1 MKIVNRTYRDVIGT
15 EPSFQKTTITDL
27 PETQELL
34 DGSLMHV
41 AVKVDENNNYESM
54 RISTD
59 NFKQKIYE
67 SVMNTLRTKY
77 WDTHEYN
84 NQKREPSKKHDVI
97 EGPDSRPAGTSF
109 KDLLDYLK
117 EKDADKPT
125 SDKNVY
131 APEEVPEQDPN
142 GFIDHIY
149 YDFDLLKRYMVV
161 RDNDIE
167 NGISET
173 IALSNELD
181 CYFTDSMT
189 LYTTDEDNNVE
200 IVDSVDSDDGDL
212 TENDTYCQMKIEPGN
227 RISNE
232 WQCPNTGNLVVYG
245 WLDSSKCLNNKAT
258 PSAFCVLEGM
268 IDDDWRVIS
277 AQPVNPA
284 KSITYVGFNLLVKEG
299 LTIRARTGFDVGAKS
314 GQYSN
319 EQDGFGTLSN
329 NTPNGFKC
337 VIYARKEL
345 EQ

>member
-1 MKIVNRTYRDVIGT
+1 MKILNRTYRDITGN

-27 PETQELL
+27 PETSELL
-34 DGSLMHV
+34 TGSLMHV
-41 AVKVDENNNYESM
+41 VVKVDENSNYESM

-59 NFKQKIYE
+59 NFKQRVYE
-67 SVMNTLRTKY
+67 SVLNTLRTKY

-109 KDLLDYLK
+109 KDLLDYLERMD
-117 EKDADKPT
+117 EKKPT

-149 YDFDLLKRYMVV
+149 YDFDLLKRYMVAK
-161 RDNDIE
+161 DNEIE
-167 NGISET
+167 SNITGSIAISNK
-173 IALSNELD
+173 ID
-181 CYFTDSMT
+181 CYFTDKMT
-189 LYTTDEDNNVE
+189 LLPTIKDNNMEVVE
-200 IVDSVDSDDGDL
+200 SNSSVNHGQ
-212 TENDTYCQMKIEPGN
+212 TENDTYCQMSIEPGN
-227 RISNE
+227 KISNE
-232 WQCPNTGNLVVYG
+232 WQCPETGNLVVYG

-268 IDDDWRVIS
+268 INDQWEIIS
-277 AQPVNPA
+277 VQPVNPA
-284 KSITYVGFNLLVKEG
+284 KSITYVGFNALVKKG

-319 EQDGFGTLSN
+319 EQDGFDTLAN
-329 NTPNGFKC
+329 TTPNGFKC
-337 VIYARKEL
+337 MIYARKEID
-345 EQ
+345 Q

>member
-1 MKIVNRTYRDVIGT
+1 MKILNRTYRDVIGT

-34 DGSLMHV
+34 EGSLMHV
-41 AVKVDENNNYESM
+41 VVKVDENDNYESM

-59 NFKQKIYE
+59 AFKQRIYE
-67 SVMNTLRTKY
+67 SVLNTLKTKY
-77 WDTHEYN
+77 WDTHEFDKQN
-84 NQKREPSKKHDVI
+84 MEPSKAHDVS
-97 EGPDSRPAGTSF
+97 EDPESRPAGTSF
-109 KDLLDYLK
+109 KDLLKYLQ
-117 EKDADKPT
+117 EKD
-125 SDKNVY
+125 KNKSETDTTVY

-142 GFIDHIY
+142 GFVDHLY

-167 NGISET
+167 NGISKT

-181 CYFTDSMT
+181 CYFTERMT
-189 LYTTDEDNNVE
+189 LYTTDEGNNLE
-200 IVDSVDSDDGDL
+200 IVDSVNANDGDL

-227 RISNE
+227 KISNE
-232 WQCPNTGNLVVYG
+232 WRCPKTGNLVVYG
-245 WLDSSKCLNNKAT
+245 WLDSTKCLNNKAT

-277 AQPVNPA
+277 AQPVSPA
-284 KSITYVGFNLLVKEG
+284 KNICYVGFNLPVKEG

-319 EQDGFGTLSN
+319 EQDGFDTLAN
-329 NTPNGFKC
+329 TTPNGFKC

-345 EQ
+345 NQ